1 MNKTIGS
8 FAAVACFVLGT
19 TFAYADNDAHP
30 GKTHQ
35 KWMKEMFA
43 AMDTNA
49 DGMISTEEFNDFHA
63 KKFKEF
69 DTNGDGKISFEEM
82 KAGHKKMHAAKHKKM
97 DDMKPVKVDDVK

>member
-1 MNKTIGS
+1 MNKAIGS

-43 AMDTNA
+43 ALWSL
-49 DGMISTEEFNDFHA
+49 G
-63 KKFKEF
+63 
-69 DTNGDGKISFEEM
+69 
-82 KAGHKKMHAAKHKKM
+82 
-97 DDMKPVKVDDVK
+97 